1 MDASR
6 FSVAEPFPKNF
17 TQAEFLCSA
26 YKRSVSG
33 TKEDAF
39 HLPNTTMNNPVVKNQ
54 TDSDIRLLNL
64 ERLSIFRRVN
74 S

>member
-6 FSVAEPFPKNF
+6 LSVVEPFPKNV

-26 YKRSVSG
+26 YKLSVSG
-33 TKEDAF
+33 TKEDAS
-39 HLPNTTMNNPVVKNQ
+39 HLPNTTMNKPVVKKQ

-64 ERLSIFRRVN
+64 ERLSIFGRVN